1 MLILACRHRAAHT
14 PDSGVHRAQRR
25 TRQPSPAR
33 AIARL
38 VSRMRRGDRHRRR
51 GTHRASTEVLE
62 HGMARV
68 HMSHYNYLIV
78 GGGMAAAA
86 AITGIREIDGAGS
99 VGVITAEPHPPYNR
113 PPLSKWLWRGKP
125 LSSIWRKANSSTV
138 TFHQS
143 RTARTLD
150 PEIKQVT
157 DDRGDVYS
165 FDKLLLATGSTPRR
179 LPFGGDQIIYYRTL
193 DDYER
198 VRRLTEHG
206 ERFAIIGSG
215 FIGSEMA
222 ASLAMVG
229 KRVTLIF
236 PDEAIG
242 SRMYPAELAR
252 AVNALFQA
260 KGVELMPEAKAIGC
274 ESHEGQHALTVR
286 DAGSGRE
293 RTIIVDGVIAG
304 IGVEP
309 NVALARAAGLEVN
322 DGVRVDASLRTSHP
336 DIYAAGDVASIYNA
350 TLDSWRRVEHAD
362 NANNTGG
369 YAGVAMAGRTVSY
382 EYLPFFYSDL
392 FDVAY
397 EA

>member
-1 MLILACRHRAAHT
+1 V
-14 PDSGVHRAQRR
+14 P
-25 TRQPSPAR
+25 
-33 AIARL
+33 
-38 VSRMRRGDRHRRR
+38 
-51 GTHRASTEVLE
+51 
-62 HGMARV
+62 
-68 HMSHYNYLIV
+68 HYSYLIV

-86 AITGIREIDGAGS
+86 AITGIREIDDAGS
-99 VGVITAEPHPPYNR
+99 IGVITAEPHPPYNR

-125 LSSIWRKANSSTV
+125 LNSIWRKANSSTV

-143 RTARTLD
+143 RTAHTLD
-150 PEIKQVT
+150 PDAKQVT
-157 DDRGDVYS
+157 DDRGDEYR

-179 LPFGGDQIIYYRTL
+179 LPFGGDEIIYYRSL

-198 VRRLTEHG
+198 VLRLTEHG
-206 ERFAIIGSG
+206 DRFAIIGAG

-222 ASLAMVG
+222 AALAMVG

-236 PDEAIG
+236 PDAAIG
-242 SRMYPAELAR
+242 SRIYPAGLAR
-252 AVNALFQA
+252 SVNALFQA
-260 KGVELMPEAKAIGC
+260 KGVELLTEAKAIGC
-274 ESHEGQHALTVR
+274 ESHDGQQALTVR
-286 DAGSGRE
+286 DIGTGRE

-397 EA
+397 EAVGEVDARLEMTEEWRIPYREGTITYRRDGRVRGALFWNIYGLVGAGRRAIASGE